1 MIFSDP
7 RNVAKL
13 ATAVITLR
21 EVRIRNG
28 LKLCFFLSWWVA
40 GLGYTPILGGGF
52 KYFYIFNFH
61 PYLGKVSNLTN
72 IFQMG

>member
-1 MIFSDP
+1 M
-7 RNVAKL
+7 
-13 ATAVITLR
+13 
-21 EVRIRNG
+21 G
-28 LKLCFFLSWWVA
+28 LSYVFFLSWWVA